1 MSSARTNVRLLLSS
15 NSCSCQAKF
24 EHLFDMGREDALMA
38 RKITKRQQQI
48 YDFHQGI
55 SAGEGLSA
63 QRARDGFC
71 RGPFLPQH
79 RARPSICP
87 EARATKRDATKPR
100 ALELFNEDGS
110 SVSLS
115 KSDEPTA
122 PRGTVSLPLVG
133 RVAAGIPILAEQNI
147 EDTFT
152 IPTEIA
158 TDQGSFILEVHGAQ

>member
-1 MSSARTNVRLLLSS
+1 MFGYYYLRTVVPVKQ
-15 NSCSCQAKF
+15 NS
-24 EHLFDMGREDALMA
+24 EHLFDMGREDALDGSQNYQA
-38 RKITKRQQQI
+38 SAANLRL
-48 YDFHQGI
+48 HQGI

-79 RARPSICP
+79 RARPSIAL
-87 EARATKRDATKPR
+87 EARGLLKRDATKPR

-110 SVSLS
+110 SVSTS

-122 PRGTVSLPLVG
+122 PRGTVSLLLVG

-147 EDTFT
+147 EDTLL
-152 IPTEIA
+152 
-158 TDQGSFILEVHGAQ
+158 S